1 MTQPLIAVTGAAGK
15 TGAATVR
22 ALRAL
27 DLPVRALVRRHD
39 ARSEALAR
47 LGAEVV
53 ETDLYDAARLAQ
65 ALSSGTSLAEAAS
78 RFAITAATA
87 RSQLKAIFAKT
98 GASRQSDLVRL
109 VAGLAR

>member
-1 MTQPLIAVTGAAGK
+1 MPTSITF
-15 TGAATVR
+15 
-22 ALRAL
+22 
-27 DLPVRALVRRHD
+27 
-39 ARSEALAR
+39 SEASGSEKSAAPATAILQAAYR
-47 LGAEVV
+47 LTPAE
-53 ETDLYDAARLAQ
+53 ARLAQ

-98 GASRQSDLVRL
+98 GVSRQSDLVRL